1 MNNATTKSIVI
12 IEDDLE
18 MAKLTQMLLE
28 AEGYQCDIATDGVQ
42 GIEKVKAINP
52 QLVLLDI
59 MLPEKSGDEVCREL
73 RTFYQGAILVITGQD
88 SDLTELALLKSGADD
103 YILKPIKPH
112 ILLARIEAVA
122 RRTLTSAKQV
132 STDIYINNLHIQP
145 NNRAVSLNNGQN
157 INLTSAE
164 FDILLLLAEQAGK
177 VVSRQA
183 CSEHL
188 RGINYDSFDRST
200 DMRISGL
207 RKKLAAADPSQS
219 YIVTVRNKGYM
230 FVNN

>member
-1 MNNATTKSIVI
+1 MQTP
-12 IEDDLE
+12 L
-18 MAKLTQMLLE
+18 
-28 AEGYQCDIATDGVQ
+28 
-42 GIEKVKAINP
+42 
-52 QLVLLDI
+52 
-59 MLPEKSGDEVCREL
+59 
-73 RTFYQGAILVITGQD
+73 
-88 SDLTELALLKSGADD
+88 
-103 YILKPIKPH
+103 
-112 ILLARIEAVA
+112 
-122 RRTLTSAKQV
+122 
-132 STDIYINNLHIQP
+132 
-145 NNRAVSLNNGQN
+145 SLNNGQN